1 MNYLINLIILKKM
14 EVKKNSTTPSQL
26 QEFILEGRKILMK
39 KPEGKYFIEI
49 RFNHTDIDGTRKWR
63 VILDGLEFHV
73 SEIILSIPC
82 RTESKFYEDLGGY
95 KHHIVADSNEVVFDK
110 LIAYIN

>member
-1 MNYLINLIILKKM
+1 M
-14 EVKKNSTTPSQL
+14 ETKKNSTTATAL
-26 QEFILEGRKILMK
+26 QNLILEGRKIIMK
-39 KPEGKYFIEI
+39 KPEGKYFVEV
-49 RFNHTDIDGTRKWR
+49 RFNHNDIDGTRKWR

-95 KHHIVADSNEVVFDK
+95 KHHIVADANEVLFNK
-110 LIAYIN
+110 SIAYIN

>member
-1 MNYLINLIILKKM
+1 M

-26 QEFILEGRKILMK
+26 QEFILEGRKIIMK

-73 SEIILSIPC
+73 SEIMISIPC

-95 KHHIVADSNEVVFDK
+95 KHHIVADSKEVVFDK

>member
-1 MNYLINLIILKKM
+1 M
-14 EVKKNSTTPSQL
+14 ETKKNSTTATAL
-26 QEFILEGRKILMK
+26 QNLILEGRKIIMK
-39 KPEGKYFIEI
+39 KPEGKYFVEV
-49 RFNHTDIDGTRKWR
+49 RFNHNDIDGTRKWR

-73 SEIILSIPC
+73 SEIMLSIPC

-95 KHHIVADSNEVVFDK
+95 KHHIVADANEVLFNK